1 MTSIVIIV
9 GVLIGVLFAM
19 FMVYRVYPVDI
30 LAKDVEVNIYIDG
43 KFNRTATITDVRRTF
58 LTVYERLP
66 LPIDYRGK
74 FYATGR
80 MSDGHTLM
88 FLGRKKFYF
97 LMRFAEL
104 IRKLVHT
111 PEYQGQLLETQESAE
126 PMEEAED
133 EM

>member
-9 GVLIGVLFAM
+9 GVLVVTLFAM
-19 FMVYRVYPVDI
+19 FVVYRVYPIDI
-30 LAKDVEVNIYIDG
+30 LAKDVEVNIYLDG
-43 KFNRTATITDVRRTF
+43 KYNRTATITDVRRAF

-88 FLGRKKFYF
+88 FLRRKKLYF

-111 PEYQGQLLETQESAE
+111 PEYQEQLLETQESTE

-133 EM
+133 EL

>member
-1 MTSIVIIV
+1 MISIVIIV
-9 GVLIGVLFAM
+9 GVLVVILVTM
-19 FMVYRVYPVDI
+19 FMIYRVYPVDV
-30 LAKDVEVNIYIDG
+30 LAKDVEVNIYLDG
-43 KFNRTATITDVRRTF
+43 KYNRTATITDVRRDF

-66 LPIDYRGK
+66 LPIHYRGK

-111 PEYQGQLLETQESAE
+111 PEYQEQLLETQESTE
-126 PMEEAED
+126 PMEGAED
-133 EM
+133 EL